1 MSARHF
7 IEHGRK
13 MLIKTLLLAVLS
25 FTFLEIPAT
34 GVPANPASIPLG
46 SVLDAERAQLG
57 ADITFGGATIYD
69 GDRLETQEDGILR
82 VRLGKSQ
89 MDLRPSTTVEV
100 HRLPNGYVAS
110 LFRGTVIASSPPGQ
124 TFQLLANGATIRPAG
139 TQAAAARVTWVNS
152 HELVL
157 TSGLGAIQV
166 LYDGDVRTIDAGS
179 SVRMEI
185 QTEASDPPGPTGPR
199 IHKGVKYFL
208 MVAAPVGTA
217 IGIWRAL
224 ESPSCPQR

>member
-1 MSARHF
+1 
-7 IEHGRK
+7 

-46 SVLDAERAQLG
+46 SVLDAERLHLG
-57 ADITFGGATIYD
+57 VDASGGATIYD
-69 GDRLETQEDGILR
+69 GDRLETEEDGILR

-139 TQAAAARVTWVNS
+139 TQATAARVTWVNS
-152 HELVL
+152 NELVL
-157 TSGLGAIQV
+157 TSSLGAIQV

-185 QTEASDPPGPTGPR
+185 QTEASDPPGPTWQPS
-199 IHKGVKYFL
+199 HKGVKYFL
-208 MVAAPVGTA
+208 IVAAPVGTA

-224 ESPSCPQR
+224 ESPSRPQP

>member
-7 IEHGRK
+7 IKYGREHVDKEFIARCPEFHPSRNSGDG
-13 MLIKTLLLAVLS
+13 S
-25 FTFLEIPAT
+25 
-34 GVPANPASIPLG
+34 ASIPLG

-110 LFRGTVIASSPPGQ
+110 LFRGTVIASSPEGQ
-124 TFQLLANGATIRPAG
+124 TFELLANGARIRPVS
-139 TQAAAARVTWVNS
+139 TQETVAQVTWVNA
-152 HELVL
+152 HELL
-157 TSGLGAIQV
+157 LNTSRGSIQV
-166 LYDGDVRTIDAGS
+166 LYEGHIKTIDAGS

-185 QTEASDPPGPTGPR
+185 QTEASDPPGHTGQR
-199 IHKGVKYFL
+199 SHKGVKYFL
-208 MVAAPVGTA
+208 IVAAPVGTA

-224 ESPSCPQR
+224 ESPSCPQP

>member
-1 MSARHF
+1 MN
-7 IEHGRK
+7 
-13 MLIKTLLLAVLS
+13 MLIKSVAVAVLS

-46 SVLDAERAQLG
+46 SVLQAERVHLG
-57 ADITFGGATIYD
+57 VDITSGGATIYD

-89 MDLRPSTTVEV
+89 MELRPSTTVEV
-100 HRLPNGYVAS
+100 HRLPNGSVAS

-124 TFQLLANGATIRPAG
+124 TFQLLANGATIRPVG
-139 TQAAAARVTWVNS
+139 TRATAARVTWVNS
-152 HELVL
+152 DELVL
-157 TSGLGAIQV
+157 TGSLGAIQV
-166 LYDGDVRTIDAGS
+166 LYDGDVKTIDAGS

-199 IHKGVKYFL
+199 SH
-208 MVAAPVGTA
+208 
-217 IGIWRAL
+217 
-224 ESPSCPQR
+224 